1 MAHKEK
7 NRHTTRGNT
16 SHLLIIR
23 QHWHPI
29 WLAVSWSCRET
40 WTKLSKFNRTNTLQ
54 LNWARKLSGV
64 KTFTYRFH
72 RKERLQFTELDTRT
86 RTHTAVDWTVYHL
99 WHTDG
104 FRNQSLFRT
113 LLKISPHRS
122 SFFALPL
129 LLDAIRT
136 LAWKLCLP
144 EVPIEML
151 LPFITVVW
159 VCCTYVQDE
168 SDLFSPG
175 GMFLQPLA
183 FHCLGK

>member
-7 NRHTTRGNT
+7 NRNTTRGNT

-40 WTKLSKFNRTNTLQ
+40 WTKLSKFNHTNTLQ

-64 KTFTYRFH
+64 KACTYCFH
-72 RKERLQFTELDTRT
+72 RKERLQFTILH
-86 RTHTAVDWTVYHL
+86 THTL
-99 WHTDG
+99 LCG
-104 FRNQSLFRT
+104 FRNQSFFRA
-113 LLKISPHRS
+113 LLKISPR
-122 SFFALPL
+122 FFALPL

-136 LAWKLCLP
+136 SAWKLCLP

-159 VCCTYVQDE
+159 VCCTHVQDE

-175 GMFLQPLA
+175 GMFLQALA
-183 FHCLGK
+183 FHCLDK